1 MSFLNSRLSLVLL
14 LKNEGNQKYRMIFRN
29 LHIILDKFKPRL
41 AKSIALVM
49 KNSSKFMR
57 YLAIGVTGLAI
68 LGGSYHL
75 VRRSK
80 AKQQKDRVI
89 KILQEIR
96 RDLFP
101 ILKVIA
107 NKYEDL
113 RDYNGTDD
121 IPAEFKEELSTYSDP
136 PLISLINLRNKQAI
150 PSPKL
155 SKRKL

>member
-1 MSFLNSRLSLVLL
+1 MSSRLSLVLL
-14 LKNEGNQKYRMIFRN
+14 LKNDGNQKYRMIFRN
-29 LHIILDKFKPRL
+29 LHIILDKFKPCL
-41 AKSIALVM
+41 AKSVAM
-49 KNSSKFMR
+49 KNSSKIMR

-121 IPAEFKEELSTYSDP
+121 IPVEFKEELFTYSDP
-136 PLISLINLRNKQAI
+136 PLFSLINLRNKQAI